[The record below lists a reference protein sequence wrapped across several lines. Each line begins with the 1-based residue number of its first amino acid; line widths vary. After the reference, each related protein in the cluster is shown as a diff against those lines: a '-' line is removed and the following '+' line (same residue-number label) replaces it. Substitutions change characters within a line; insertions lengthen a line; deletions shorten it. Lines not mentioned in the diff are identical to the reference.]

1 MEAVMITAGQAAFAR
16 VYATT
21 EQAAFARAHARPVIH
36 AKMLAGIEDYLF
48 IGGDRMSQRQAAERL
63 GVTMRT
69 ICRYRAYLRGIGAA

>member
-1 MEAVMITAGQAAFAR
+1 MTSKQLEALAAAR
-16 VYATT
+16 R
-21 EQAAFARAHARPVIH
+21 AAARTIH

-69 ICRYRAYLRGIGAA
+69 ICRYRAYLRGSASQTQEAA